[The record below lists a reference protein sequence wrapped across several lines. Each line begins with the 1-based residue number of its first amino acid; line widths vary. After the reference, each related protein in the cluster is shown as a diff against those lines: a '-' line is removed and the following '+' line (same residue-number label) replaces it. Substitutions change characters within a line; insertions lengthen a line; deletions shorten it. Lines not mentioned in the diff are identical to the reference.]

1 MAGSHGKRPT
11 SSTRCISSLADK
23 PTKRVYGRRTGR
35 PLNAARQEALDALL
49 PALGIPSELLTE
61 KGDLPPAALFNR
73 PTLSVWLE
81 IGFGNGEHL
90 AALMERHP
98 ERAYLGAEPFINGM
112 AAFLKYIKDK
122 PHDNVR
128 VLMDDAMMI
137 ANSLENQ
144 CLDGIYVLNPDPW
157 HKTRHHKRRI
167 IHQKNLDQFARI
179 LKPDGQLI
187 MSTDV
192 PDLAE
197 WMVTEA
203 TLHPAFEWTAQ
214 KADDWRTPPPDWIK
228 TRYEEK
234 GAKGAESM
242 VYLLFDKIK

>member
-1 MAGSHGKRPT
+1 MT
-11 SSTRCISSLADK
+11 DK
-23 PTKRVYGRRTGR
+23 PSKRVYGRRAGR
-35 PLNAARQEALDALL
+35 PLNKERQDALDALL
-49 PALGIPSELLTE
+49 PECGIASEVLTE
-61 KGDLPPAALFNR
+61 KGDLSPAKLFNR
-73 PTLSVWLE
+73 PTSSVWFE

-98 ERAYLGAEPFINGM
+98 ERAFIGAEPFINGM
-112 AAFLKYIKDK
+112 SAFLKSIKDR
-122 PHDNVR
+122 PHNNVR

-137 ANSLENQ
+137 ANSLTDK

-157 HKTRHHKRRI
+157 HKARHHKRRMI
-167 IHQKNLDQFARI
+167 RKENLDQFARI
-179 LKPDGQLI
+179 LKPGAPLI

-203 TLHPAFEWTAQ
+203 VNHPAFEWTAER
-214 KADDWRTPPPDWIK
+214 ADDWRKPPPDWIK

-234 GAKGAESM
+234 GAKGADKM
-242 VYLLFDKIK
+242 VYLIFKKS